1 MQNECMDTLLQPA
14 FWDVSFET
22 LSWDEHRD
30 FIIRRILQVGNFQM
44 IQWLSSHLDDADLR
58 EWLIQNRGAGL
69 SPRQLSYWETI
80 LDIPEPFVNQWISAA
95 ASNPWRQRLWTPAG

>member
-1 MQNECMDTLLQPA
+1 MDTLLQSA

-30 FIIRRILQVGNFQM
+30 FIIRRILQVGSFQM
-44 IQWLSSHLDDADLR
+44 IHWLSSHLDDAELR
-58 EWLIQNRGAGL
+58 DWLIKNRGGGL

-80 LDIPEPFVNQWISAA
+80 LDIPETFVNQWISAS